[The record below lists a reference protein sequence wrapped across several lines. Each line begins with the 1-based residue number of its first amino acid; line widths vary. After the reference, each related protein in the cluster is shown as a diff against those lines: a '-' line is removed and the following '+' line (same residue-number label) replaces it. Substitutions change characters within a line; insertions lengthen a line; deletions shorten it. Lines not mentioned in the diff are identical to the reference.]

1 MDFQTFITKY
11 SFVNSHFVKD
21 FYNIIKEDYIE
32 KYNEFLID
40 SELLRKWLAVN
51 IRQQFNDTIK
61 RSYKKNIDYKIE
73 KVKKSEGSGG
83 HNLEVITL
91 TPEAAKK
98 ICLSTNSKK
107 GGLVQ
112 QYFLDLEVALYKYKN
127 YIIDG
132 MNKKIQQL
140 ENNQKPKINS
150 EKKIIYIFRA
160 LNTDLTLYRIGKT
173 INSKTRFSKHN
184 SPMANDLEVLFQ
196 YETENIDQ
204 VESCIKSQMKKAQ
217 YRKYKEIY
225 QVDLDIIKK
234 LIKNCDTN
242 ITEINKEIDRKN
254 KKIKQKGGILLNKID
269 NSGKLY
275 MLIPSNK

>member
-1 MDFQTFITKY
+1 MNFETFINKY
-11 SFVNSHFVKD
+11 SFVNSRFVKD

-32 KYNEFLID
+32 RYNEFLID
-40 SELLRKWLAVN
+40 SEILRKWLKIVN
-51 IRQQFNDTIK
+51 RRIFNDTIK
-61 RSYKKNIDYKIE
+61 KSYKKNIDYNIE
-73 KVKKSEGSGG
+73 KIKQSNGSGG

-98 ICLSTNSKK
+98 ICLSTKSKI
-107 GGLVQ
+107 GSQVQ

-132 MNKKIQQL
+132 MNKKIEQL

-150 EKKIIYIFRA
+150 TKKIIYVFRA
-160 LNTDLTLYRIGKT
+160 LNTDLTLYKIGKT

-204 VESCIKSQMKKAQ
+204 VELCIKAYMKKAQ

-234 LIKNCDTN
+234 TIKNCDTEIN
-242 ITEINKEIDRKN
+242 EINKEIEKKN
-254 KKIKQKGGILLNKID
+254 KKQKGGNLLKKID
-269 NSGKLY
+269 DKEILY
-275 MLIPSNK
+275 LLIPKNINL